1 VAYLQDSKSRA
12 AEFEARTHH
21 GTFAVRMAFTG
32 WIQLSDG
39 RLVSYALAPDAF
51 EEDCRR
57 ASVVVATRD
66 APPANCAASVI
77 GRSLWRDRGA
87 LALRRDGSGFVI
99 ESTRA
104 VNFDRPWAPRQ
115 SRTSGTATPDDATN
129 PSAISRAA
137 PRDATPRAEDLEPGE

>member
-1 VAYLQDSKSRA
+1 LRSDA
-12 AEFEARTHH
+12 A
-21 GTFAVRMAFTG
+21 TG
-32 WIQLSDG
+32 PSPVLTK
-39 RLVSYALAPDAF
+39 AAPDAF

-66 APPANCAASVI
+66 APPANCAATVI

-115 SRTSGTATPDDATN
+115 SRTSGTATPRRCDKSVRDFTCGAARCDAA
-129 PSAISRAA
+129 SGGSRA
-137 PRDATPRAEDLEPGE
+137 G